1 MVLVGKLSLQN
12 AQGMR
17 DLTSVNMETFL
28 AKSDLE
34 CIKKGK
40 EAGQQY
46 SEMVKG
52 NKEHTLGPQS

>member
-17 DLTSVNMETFL
+17 DLGSINMETFL
-28 AKSDLE
+28 GKGDLE

-40 EAGQQY
+40 EAGQHY
-46 SEMVKG
+46 SDMFKG
-52 NKEHTLGPQS
+52 NKEHTLGPPF